1 MQNECKFF
9 CLMLLFVLLSPC
21 LTLALRIEFDDKKDI
36 ADWELGP
43 NATAKVANG
52 KLELKCAGGDTGI

>member
-1 MQNECKFF
+1 MQNKWKFF
-9 CLMLLFVLLSPC
+9 CLTLLFLLLSPC
-21 LTLALRIEFDDKKDI
+21 LTFALRIEFDSKKDI

-52 KLELKCAGGDTGI
+52 KLELKWGYRHLFR